1 MAQHACRGRDDV
13 SHADTSVSAPRA
25 AHVPEPALDERGDAP
40 EQTQALIYPCMEQ
53 SCRKWK
59 KQSSI
64 PQSKKSCLYHCSL
77 SSKHMIVIP
86 PLC

>member
-1 MAQHACRGRDDV
+1 MAQHACQGRDVV
-13 SHADTSVSAPRA
+13 SHADTSVNAPRA
-25 AHVPEPALDERGDAP
+25 VHIPEPALDERGDAP
-40 EQTQALIYPCMEQ
+40 EQTRPLIFSCMEQ

-59 KQSSI
+59 N
-64 PQSKKSCLYHCSL
+64 QSKYPSEQKSCLYHCSF